1 MQSTIAGYDD
11 FKKQTLIE
19 NADRFM
25 WAQATTSKETM
36 YDKNQC
42 RDILQY
48 PDKEYNLV
56 YIMKNPT
63 SLNLLNVDTMQLRE
77 VYISEKPI
85 SRIIMMKNGH
95 LIIGTNSGSIIKLF
109 EQDAGLYKEDKL
121 IDVSDFHQSQKNT

>member
-1 MQSTIAGYDD
+1 
-11 FKKQTLIE
+11 
-19 NADRFM
+19 
-25 WAQATTSKETM
+25 
-36 YDKNQC
+36 
-42 RDILQY
+42 
-48 PDKEYNLV
+48 
-56 YIMKNPT
+56 MKNPT

-109 EQDAGLYKEDKL
+109 EQDVGLYKEDKL